1 MTTSPAVFSGLLGGD
16 LSGLVFTP
24 FRPGV
29 DICRLADN
37 AAGETTLALLRYG
50 AGASV
55 PRHMHPDTETIIVL
69 TGAQSDE
76 RGTYR
81 AGDVVVNAPGS
92 AHRVWSDNGC
102 LVLIS
107 WGKPVRILDDAPHGD
122 GCTGAAGNG

>member
-81 AGDVVVNAPGS
+81 AGDVVVNAPGPLTVCGRIM
-92 AHRVWSDNGC
+92 AAWC
-102 LVLIS
+102 LFR
-107 WGKPVRILDDAPHGD
+107 GEARKD
-122 GCTGAAGNG
+122 TG